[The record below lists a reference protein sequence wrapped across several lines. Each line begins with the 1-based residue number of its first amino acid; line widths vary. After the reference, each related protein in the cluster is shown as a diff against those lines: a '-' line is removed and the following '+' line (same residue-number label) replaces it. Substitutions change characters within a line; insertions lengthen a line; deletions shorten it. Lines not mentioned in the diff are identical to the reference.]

1 MRYFL
6 LLLSIA
12 LIPAT
17 SQAGD
22 KFQDLAQNCK
32 SALKVAEAAQDDPV
46 KKDIHALLRAEK
58 CWTYLNSFQEALAW
72 AAIKNA
78 DKDQAENG
86 MQAILKYL
94 PFCIPNNVTIKQQAM
109 MIINYS
115 ERNPA
120 HAKWPAGVVFG
131 EIMINQYP
139 CAQPN

>member
-1 MRYFL
+1 MRYFI

-17 SQAGD
+17 SLAGD

-32 SALKVAEAAQDDPV
+32 AALKVAESAQDDPI
-46 KKDIHALLRAEK
+46 KEDIHALLQAEK

-72 AAIKNA
+72 VAIKNA
-78 DKDQAENG
+78 EKDQADN

-94 PFCIPNNVTIKQQAM
+94 PFCIPNNVTIKQQAI
-109 MIINYS
+109 MIINYA

-131 EIMINQYP
+131 ELMIKQYP
-139 CAQPN
+139 CKTGN